1 MKTVVFAFA
10 MTCAAL
16 VSNQLFAW
24 ETKPQ
29 QTIAQTQGSAAVQKI
44 NLNTASAEQL
54 ALIPGIGQ
62 QKAEAIQKYIAEHGA
77 IRSEQQLTEV
87 RGIGPRLAETVA
99 QYVHFEH

>member
-10 MTCAAL
+10 MTCVAL

-24 ETKPQ
+24 EAKPQ
-29 QTIAQTQGSAAVQKI
+29 QTIDQAQSTAAVQKI

-87 RGIGPRLAETVA
+87 RGIGPRLAEKVA
-99 QYVHFEH
+99 QYVQFDH